1 MIKRHRKRPEEKR
14 FYRTNHQIG
23 ALTLRVL
30 DSEGKQIG
38 VLKKYEALEMAK
50 SQELDLVEIAPK
62 ANPPVAKIIDFKKF
76 LYQESK
82 KKREEKRKAK
92 NTDTK
97 EVRLGPLMDDHDLM
111 VMVNRARG
119 FLEDGDKVKF
129 VMRFAGRQITH
140 PEIGEEVLNRAIKE
154 LEDVSKIEREKHFE
168 GRQMISVLSPER
180 KNKDVKE
187 KNQEI
192 SSQKI

>member
-1 MIKRHRKRPEEKR
+1 MIKRYKKRPEEKK
-14 FYRTNHQIG
+14 FYKTNHQIG
-23 ALTLRVL
+23 ALTLRVI

-38 VLKKYEALEMAK
+38 ILKKYEALEMAR
-50 SQELDLVEIAPK
+50 SQELDLVEIAPT

-82 KKREEKRKAK
+82 KKREEKRKTK
-92 NTDTK
+92 NTETK

-119 FLEDGDKVKF
+119 FLENGDKVRF

-140 PEIGEEVLNRAIKE
+140 PEIGEEVLSRAIKE

-192 SSQKI
+192 SQ

>member
-1 MIKRHRKRPEEKR
+1 LIKRYKKRPEEKK
-14 FYRTNHQIG
+14 FYKTNHQIG
-23 ALTLRVL
+23 ALTLRVI

-38 VLKKYEALEMAK
+38 ILKKYEALEMAR
-50 SQELDLVEIAPK
+50 SQELDLVEIAPT

-82 KKREEKRKAK
+82 KKREEKRKTK
-92 NTDTK
+92 NTETK
-97 EVRLGPLMDDHDLM
+97 EVRLGPLMHDHDLM

-119 FLEDGDKVKF
+119 FLENGDKVRF

-140 PEIGEEVLNRAIKE
+140 PEIGEEVLSRAIKE

-192 SSQKI
+192 SQ

>member
-1 MIKRHRKRPEEKR
+1 LIKRYKKRPEEKK
-14 FYRTNHQIG
+14 FYKTNHQIG
-23 ALTLRVL
+23 ALTLRVI

-38 VLKKYEALEMAK
+38 ILKKYEALEMAR
-50 SQELDLVEIAPK
+50 SQELDLVEIAPT

-82 KKREEKRKAK
+82 KKREEKRKTK
-92 NTDTK
+92 NTETK

-119 FLEDGDKVKF
+119 FLENGDKVRF

-140 PEIGEEVLNRAIKE
+140 PEIGEEVLSRAIKE

-192 SSQKI
+192 SQ